1 MPPDAAHADIQWVCS
16 YLKHIC
22 FRFKLLSTFRLLF
35 SPHKSE
41 GKSSHSSL
49 LHKEEEK
56 TDDHRKVEY
65 IQTRQEEALEGTRM
79 TNASADS
86 DVCKDSSAAEVLAKE
101 REREIGREEDNTIA
115 SL

>member
-1 MPPDAAHADIQWVCS
+1 M
-16 YLKHIC
+16 
-22 FRFKLLSTFRLLF
+22 
-35 SPHKSE
+35 
-41 GKSSHSSL
+41 
-49 LHKEEEK
+49 HKEEEK

-101 REREIGREEDNTIA
+101 AERKRERESEIGREEDNTIA
-115 SL
+115 SLL

>member
-1 MPPDAAHADIQWVCS
+1 M
-16 YLKHIC
+16 KHIC
-22 FRFKLLSTFRLLF
+22 FRFKLLLTFRLLF

-101 REREIGREEDNTIA
+101 EREREIGREEDNTIA